1 MAGPS
6 KGINKPKKVKS
17 KDSKTKENKL
27 GTFIKNSSTKLR
39 KTFDVFNNKNHENQ
53 YATLES
59 LQDDDD
65 NDDDNK
71 SDGSSVI
78 EYNDYD
84 DETPQDR
91 KKRKHNEVVMVDD
104 YDDDDG
110 QDNDQDNE
118 DRNDDLVL
126 VDDEDDEEN
135 TSSVMEVQKGGKE
148 EEGKEEGK
156 EEKPKT
162 GNDLDDNDDFIS
174 LKFLDSDEDDDN
186 ENENG
191 ELDNEEDAYS
201 MDENETDLNL
211 NSKTIKNDVPWIKNH
226 DHSTQKE
233 IADWLTLEIKDFIAY
248 ISPSREEIE
257 LRNNTVRRLRDSITS
272 FWKDCEVHVFGSYA
286 TDLYL
291 PGSDI
296 DMVIVS
302 QYGGY
307 DSRNSLYSLASFL
320 KKEQL
325 ATNVEVIAKAKV
337 PIIKFTEAYSN
348 IHIDVSFER
357 TNGIDA
363 ARTIRSW
370 LSETPGLR
378 EIVLI
383 VKQFLSARKLNNV
396 HVGGLGGYSII
407 CLVYSFLQLH
417 PRLSTGNI
425 SPYENLGV
433 LLIEFFELY
442 GKNFGY
448 DNVAICV
455 ETDNVCY
462 LNKKYYPDLQGRNPF
477 TLSIQD
483 PSDPSN
489 NISRGSFNIRDIKK
503 AFAGAYEL
511 LTNGCYDLESATFKQ
526 RIGKSILGNVVKY
539 RGKERDFKDERE
551 LVINEALHE
560 DSASI
565 ISGAT
570 AATTGGIIGTKTY
583 FTEQDVTSS
592 DDEIKSQPNS
602 NLQKVSKNA
611 KTSKLP
617 KQNVDKL
624 MGIDDETSD
633 DDESIPVIKKKTSTS
648 SLSKDDRRDFW
659 LNKGK
664 SLT

>member
-1 MAGPS
+1 MIGS
-6 KGINKPKKVKS
+6 GKGVTKPKKVKS
-17 KDSKTKENKL
+17 KEKQNRL
-27 GTFIKNSSTKLR
+27 GKFIKNSSSKLK
-39 KTFDVFNNKNHENQ
+39 KTFDVFNNNSHENQ
-53 YATLES
+53 YETLEN
-59 LQDDDD
+59 LA
-65 NDDDNK
+65 
-71 SDGSSVI
+71 DGPES
-78 EYNDYD
+78 D
-84 DETPQDR
+84 DEDPQSR
-91 KKRKHNEVVMVDD
+91 KKSQHDV
-104 YDDDDG
+104 
-110 QDNDQDNE
+110 
-118 DRNDDLVL
+118 VL
-126 VDDEDDEEN
+126 VDDYSDDEDREN
-135 TSSVMEVQKGGKE
+135 GDRDDIILVDDADSAKDTSSIQITNERSVES
-148 EEGKEEGK
+148 
-156 EEKPKT
+156 EKAKT
-162 GNDLDDNDDFIS
+162 GNDLDDNNDFIS
-174 LKFLDSDEDDDN
+174 LNFSDSDDDED
-186 ENENG
+186 EG
-191 ELDNEEDAYS
+191 QLDNEEDAYS
-201 MDENETDLNL
+201 MDENETDINL
-211 NSKTIKNDVPWIKNH
+211 NSKVVKNDVPWIKNH

-248 ISPSREEIE
+248 ISPSKEEIE
-257 LRNNTVRRLRDSITS
+257 LRNFTVRRLRESITK
-272 FWKDCEVHVFGSYA
+272 FWPDCEVHVFGSYA

-302 QYGGY
+302 DHKGY
-307 DSRNSLYSLASFL
+307 DSRNSLYSLSSYL
-320 KKEQL
+320 KKERL

-337 PIIKFTEAYSN
+337 PIIKFTEYHSN

-370 LSETPGLR
+370 LVETPGLR

-455 ETDNVCY
+455 EPDNVCY
-462 LNKKYYPDLQGRNPF
+462 LNKKYYPDLQGRSSF
-477 TLSIQD
+477 ALAIQD
-483 PSDPSN
+483 PSDPQN

-511 LTNGCYDLESATFKQ
+511 LTNGCYDLESATYKQ
-526 RIGKSILGNVVKY
+526 RIGKSILGNVVRY
-539 RGKERDFKDERE
+539 RGKERDFNDERS

-560 DSASI
+560 DNASI
-565 ISGAT
+565 V
-570 AATTGGIIGTKTY
+570 TGKVY
-583 FTEQDVTSS
+583 YSEQDVTS
-592 DDEIKSQPNS
+592 DEEVITNPVVVNK
-602 NLQKVSKNA
+602 
-611 KTSKLP
+611 P

-624 MGIDDETSD
+624 MGLQDETSD
-633 DDESIPVIKKKTSTS
+633 EEQQQPLKKKTSSS
-648 SLSKDDRRDFW
+648 SLSKDERRDFW
-659 LNKGK
+659 LQKGK